1 MKHTL
6 RAQGLGLGLVALM
19 ATAGT
24 RPAHAITDEQEIAA
38 GRQVAQQSIKEFGQP
53 LSPGDP
59 RQQRVSRIGAMFARQ
74 AQRRNI
80 PFSYTV
86 LQNDTVLNAFA
97 APGGPVFVTTK
108 LIATAQNDAELA
120 YVLGHETGH
129 IEMRHVVKAAQ
140 KSQAVGIG
148 AGLGAAI
155 LGQVL
160 GGGRNAQVI
169 GGLAGVGAQ
178 LYQKGFSRS
187 EESQADAYGVSAM
200 SRLGFDPRAAVSML
214 GRLGDGPDGIIGK
227 ALSDHPDSRKR
238 QQAVTRQINS
248 QNLVAIANANGGP
261 FLSLTGSSAGN
272 APSYG
277 EGNNGEP
284 FDTGANATG
293 ANATGANATSQ
304 TASFRARSV
313 NGVVMAPI
321 AEMARLAG
329 GQARASGNSITVG
342 AGNAGGTFRLGSDQA
357 LLGGRTATLTAPVIR
372 VGGQLYAPI
381 GAVSYALGGKAT
393 LNPNSNTVNVAWNDG
408 HGSVIRY

>member
-1 MKHTL
+1 MKHSL
-6 RAQGLGLGLVALM
+6 RTKAFGLGVVALT
-19 ATAGT
+19 ATAMT
-24 RPAHAITDEQEIAA
+24 LPAHAITDQEEIEA

-53 LSPGDP
+53 LSPNDP

-86 LQNDTVLNAFA
+86 LQNEKVLNAFA

-108 LIATAQNDAELA
+108 LLETTTNDAELA

-148 AGLGAAI
+148 AGIGAAI

-160 GGGRNAQVI
+160 GGGRNANII
-169 GGLAGVGAQ
+169 GGLAGMGVQ

-214 GRLGDGPDGIIGK
+214 GRLGGGPDGIVGR

-238 QQAVTRQINS
+238 QQDVTRQINNE
-248 QNLVAIANANGGP
+248 NLIAVANANGGP
-261 FLSLTGSSAGN
+261 FLTLSGSSAGY
-272 APSYG
+272 APTYG
-277 EGNNGEP
+277 SGNDGQPDNG
-284 FDTGANATG
+284 AVY
-293 ANATGANATSQ
+293 
-304 TASFRARSV
+304 ASGQVAPFRARSV
-313 NGVVMAPI
+313 NGVVLAPI
-321 AEMARLAG
+321 VEMARLAG
-329 GQARASGNSITVG
+329 GQARGNSTTVTIS
-342 AGNAGGTFRLGSDQA
+342 AGSASGTFRLGSDQA
-357 LLGGRTATLTAPVIR
+357 QLGGRTATLTAPVQRI
-372 VGGQLYAPI
+372 GGQLYAPV
-381 GAVSYALGGKAT
+381 GAVSYALGGRAT
-393 LNPNSNTVNVAWNDG
+393 LNPNSNTVSVSWGDGRSNV
-408 HGSVIRY
+408 VRF

>member
-1 MKHTL
+1 MNTFHAK
-6 RAQGLGLGLVALM
+6 GLGLGLVALL

-24 RPAHAITDEQEIAA
+24 RPAHAITDQEEIEA
-38 GRQVAQQSIKEFGQP
+38 GRQVAQQSIKEYGQP
-53 LSPGDP
+53 LSPSDP
-59 RQQRVSRIGAMFARQ
+59 RQQRVARIGAMFARQ

-86 LQNDTVLNAFA
+86 LQNDKVLNAFA

-108 LIATAQNDAELA
+108 LLQTAQNDAELA

-129 IEMRHVVKAAQ
+129 IEMRHVIKSAQ

-214 GRLGDGPDGIIGK
+214 GRLGNGPDGIVGR

-238 QQAVTRQINS
+238 QQAVERQINS
-248 QNLVAIANANGGP
+248 QNLIAIANANGGP
-261 FLSLTGSSAGN
+261 FLSLTGAHDGYTP
-272 APSYG
+272 AYG
-277 EGNNGEP
+277 AANNGEP
-284 FDTGANATG
+284 FDTGADETG
-293 ANATGANATSQ
+293 Q
-304 TASFRARSV
+304 VASFRARSL

-321 AEMARLAG
+321 TEMARLAG
-329 GQARASGNSITVG
+329 GQVRASGNTITVS
-342 AGNAGGTFRLGSDQA
+342 ATNTTSTFRLGSDQA
-357 LLGGRTATLTAPVIR
+357 QLGGRTATLTAPVQRIS
-372 VGGQLYAPI
+372 GQLYAPI
-381 GAVSYALGGKAT
+381 GALCYALGGRAA
-393 LNPNSNTVNVAWNDG
+393 LNPNSNTVNVSWNDG
-408 HGSVIRY
+408 HSNVIRY